1 MNSDEAA
8 ATRSAAV
15 LAIGDFRLDRK
26 ARQLRRADGS
36 EVELGPRLFD
46 ALLFFVEHP
55 DQLLDKNTLLTA
67 LWPGLVVEDNNL
79 NQLVLALRRALED
92 DAQAPRYIQTVPRR
106 GFRFIADVRPAGDR
120 TVAAGPAAAVRTA
133 PVAARRRWHRRVVVT
148 SVVVALL
155 VAGALGIALRPSP
168 PTPAAP
174 TLAVLPFR
182 PLAPSA
188 GDDALELAMA
198 DSLIV
203 RMSSLPGLVVRS
215 VGSVSRYTGVQ
226 HDPLRAAHELNV
238 RWIVDGSVQRWEDRI
253 RVTARLLD
261 ATDGQAAWS
270 GSFDDEWK
278 DVFGVQDRIAER
290 VALALAPRL
299 GANATGASW
308 SARTG
313 TRNPDAYQHYLIA
326 RHLAQGL
333 QPNALARSIEL
344 YHRAAAADPGY
355 ALAHTGLA
363 DAYRRMAIATDARP
377 ADISVPARQA
387 AQRALQLDPA
397 LADGHSALGWVRWWY
412 DWDWPGAE
420 QAFRRAIELNP
431 NLAEAHFGLGHL
443 LCSQQRCDD
452 GFAHVQRARELDPL
466 SLIVNVVEASYLLQ
480 RGRPEDS
487 RARLERAMQI
497 EPAFWPAWQLL
508 AGLQLDA
515 GRTEEA
521 KEALHKARSLSPAS
535 VQPAANLGTLLA
547 LTGQPAAARELLS
560 ELTALSHRRYVPPA
574 MIASVHCALREHDL
588 ALHWLERAHAER
600 DVNLPFLTRCS
611 VGLKDDPRFAALRVR
626 LQLPALRDGFCAP
639 LQAPTVACR

>member
-8 ATRSAAV
+8 ATRSAEV
-15 LAIGDFRLDRK
+15 LSIGDFRLDRK
-26 ARQLRRADGS
+26 ARQLRRSDGS

-46 ALLFFVEHP
+46 ALLYFVDHP
-55 DQLLDKNTLLTA
+55 DRLLDKNTLLAA

-79 NQLVLALRRALED
+79 NQLVLALRRALGD

-106 GFRFIADVRPAGDR
+106 GFRFIADVRPVDDES
-120 TVAAGPAAAVRTA
+120 VDAGPAAAVRSA
-133 PVAARRRWHRRVVVT
+133 PVATGRRWRAGVVT
-148 SVVVALL
+148 SLVVALL
-155 VAGALGIALRPSP
+155 VAAALGIALRAP
-168 PTPAAP
+168 PATVAP

-215 VGSVSRYTGVQ
+215 VGSVSRYTGAQ
-226 HDPLRAAHELNV
+226 YDPLRAARELDV
-238 RWIVDGSVQRWEDRI
+238 RWIVDGSVQRWGDRI
-253 RVTARLLD
+253 RVTARLID

-299 GANATGASW
+299 EASATGPSW
-308 SARTG
+308 SARAG
-313 TRNPDAYQHYLIA
+313 TRNPDAYQHYLTA

-333 QPNALARSIEL
+333 RPNALASSVEL
-344 YHRAAAADPGY
+344 YQRAAAADPGY
-355 ALAHTGLA
+355 ALAHAGLA
-363 DAYRRMAIATDARP
+363 DVYRRMAIATDARP
-377 ADISVPARQA
+377 ADISTAARQA

-412 DWDWPGAE
+412 DWDWHGAE
-420 QAFRRAIELNP
+420 QAFRRAIELSP

-508 AGLQLDA
+508 AGLHLDA

-521 KEALHKARSLSPAS
+521 KEALLKARTLSPAS

-560 ELTALSHRRYVPPA
+560 ELTALSSQRYVPPA
-574 MIASVHCALREHDL
+574 MIASVHCALHEHDM

-611 VGLKDDPRFAALRVR
+611 VELKDDPRFAALRVR
-626 LQLPALRDGFCAP
+626 LQLPPLRDGFCAP